1 MYAVLTVQFHACR
14 PPCLAT
20 RPRPKSQK
28 APGPAGGP
36 FLPRALPRW
45 LLTCFC
51 AWGCGR
57 REVEYR
63 VTLRIWPPLRVVR
76 LRPVHAVHPRSLLLL
91 RSLPP
96 GSAPHAVPRVPGL
109 GHLGGF
115 WFGATVG
122 TAAVDVRV
130 PAFAW
135 VPVVIFRGSIFK
147 SGLRFARSTVRLGSR
162 DGDQG
167 RVAVRWAGL
176 VMSSK

>member
-1 MYAVLTVQFHACR
+1 MCISLPSIFSDRYIEGKNVYAVLTVQFHACR

-76 LRPVHAVHPRSLLLL
+76 LRPVHAAPRT
-91 RSLPP
+91 
-96 GSAPHAVPRVPGL
+96 AVPFAAEVPPAGERTSRCAPGPRPRTFGWFL
-109 GHLGGF
+109 VWGNCGYSCRRRPCPGFCVSARGHF
-115 WFGATVG
+115 SWINF
-122 TAAVDVRV
+122 
-130 PAFAW
+130 
-135 VPVVIFRGSIFK
+135 
-147 SGLRFARSTVRLGSR
+147 
-162 DGDQG
+162 
-167 RVAVRWAGL
+167 
-176 VMSSK
+176 

>member
-1 MYAVLTVQFHACR
+1 MSTTVSSHATTTEITEGPR
-14 PPCLAT
+14 ARRRSLPS
-20 RPRPKSQK
+20 PRP
-28 APGPAGGP
+28 APVAAHLLLRLGLWPSRGRIPRDPPNLAAPAR
-36 FLPRALPRW
+36 RATETRS
-45 LLTCFC
+45 
-51 AWGCGR
+51 R
-57 REVEYR
+57 R
-63 VTLRIWPPLRVVR
+63 
-76 LRPVHAVHPRSLLLL
+76 AAHPRSLLLL